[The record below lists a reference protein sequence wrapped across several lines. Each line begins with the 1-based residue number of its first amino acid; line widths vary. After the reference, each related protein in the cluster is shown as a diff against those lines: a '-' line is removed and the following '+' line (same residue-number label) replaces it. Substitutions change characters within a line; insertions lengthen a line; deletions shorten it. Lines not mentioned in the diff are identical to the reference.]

1 MNCPKCGQQ
10 INQPQTKFCPH
21 CGNNLQG
28 ATETKATNTFCRN
41 CGKQL
46 VGKPDICMNCGAKPM
61 SGNTY
66 CPACGSATNPQAVIC
81 LKCGASLVAAGNS
94 VTILEP
100 DGQKS
105 KLAAGLLGIFLG
117 GLGIHRFYLGYI
129 GLGIVQIIV
138 TIITF
143 GFGAL
148 WGFIEGILI
157 LTGTFNKDAKGRSLK
172 GD

>member
-1 MNCPKCGQQ
+1 MNCTKCGQQ
-10 INQPQTKFCPH
+10 IDDPQAKFCPK

-28 ATETKATNTFCRN
+28 TADNKATSTFCRN

-46 VGKPDICMNCGAKPM
+46 VGKPDICMNCGAKPLA
-61 SGNTY
+61 GNSY
-66 CPACGSATNPQAVIC
+66 CPACGSATNALAVIC
-81 LKCGASLVAAGNS
+81 IKCGASLVSTNHTAVNAP
-94 VTILEP
+94 V
-100 DGQKS
+100 GQKS
-105 KLAAGLLGIFLG
+105 KLAAALLGIFLG
-117 GLGIHRFYLGYI
+117 GFGIHRFYLGYV

-157 LTGTFNKDAKGRSLK
+157 LTGTFNKDAKGLLIK